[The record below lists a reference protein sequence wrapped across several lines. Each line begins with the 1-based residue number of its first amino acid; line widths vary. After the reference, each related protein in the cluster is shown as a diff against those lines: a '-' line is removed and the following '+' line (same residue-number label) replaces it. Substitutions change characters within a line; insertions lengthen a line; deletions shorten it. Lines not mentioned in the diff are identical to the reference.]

1 MTASGLYV
9 AALGKTA
16 RDLSLLM
23 QAEVGEVAEPGGG
36 SSTMPQKR
44 NPSGAAVT
52 LAAAVRMPSLVAA
65 YLATMIQEHER
76 GVGGVQAEW
85 PTVGAAVQATGAAV
99 SALAGAIEGLSV
111 DAGRMRANLH
121 GTGGTIYAERAV
133 MLLARPL
140 GRDEAQRLVT
150 EAVAESRTTGTPF
163 AAVLRSAAGAL
174 CQDLL
179 AEIDRPEHYLGAAE
193 ELRRRLLDEA
203 EE

>member
-1 MTASGLYV
+1 
-9 AALGKTA
+9 
-16 RDLSLLM
+16 
-23 QAEVGEVAEPGGG
+23 
-36 SSTMPQKR
+36 MPQTR

-52 LAAAVRMPSLVAA
+52 LAAAMRMPSLVAA
-65 YLATMIQEHER
+65 YLTAMIQEHER

-85 PTVGAAVQATGAAV
+85 PIVGAAVQAAGAAV

-111 DAGRMRANLH
+111 DAARMRANLQA
-121 GTGGTIYAERAV
+121 TGGTIYAERAV

-150 EAVAESRTTGTPF
+150 DAVAESRTTGTPF
-163 AAVLRSAAGAL
+163 AAVLRSTAAGAL
-174 CQDLL
+174 SQDVLDG
-179 AEIDRPEHYLGAAE
+179 IDRPEHYLGAAE